1 MMMPNDTTLML
12 TDGERHNLEAFLEDH
27 GHCTD
32 STLTFEVTGSHI
44 GPTTEVICQCGKKKN
59 ITDYS
64 AW

>member
-1 MMMPNDTTLML
+1 MTLVL
-12 TDGERHNLEAFLEDH
+12 HDAERMKLEGFLEDH

-44 GPTTEVICQCGKKKN
+44 GPTTEVVCQCGKKKN

-64 AW
+64 IW